1 MCRNG
6 ARGGAFWMNA
16 ARGRRRLR
24 VIAAYPDGRSLSR
37 QVIEAYPDGRAS
49 AAV

>member
-1 MCRNG
+1 MFTNS
-6 ARGGAFWMNA
+6 ARGGAFWMNVE
-16 ARGRRRLR
+16 RGRRRLR

>member
-24 VIAAYPDGRSLSR
+24 VIAAYPDGRSR

>member
-6 ARGGAFWMNA
+6 ARGGAFWVNT

-24 VIAAYPDGRSLSR
+24 VIAAYPDGRSL